1 MFVRIELKNWRSIDD
16 AQIDLAP
23 FTVLVGRNSSGK
35 SNVVDALVFA
45 DEVGRDAA
53 TAVSRRGGIESIRRW
68 SHSKPFAVTIRL
80 TVAKSAEGVDADRL
94 THLMVLKSG
103 KEGEWSFNR
112 EQIEVVHE
120 GERIAFLSRSAGT
133 TTVNLH
139 PGRQAQ
145 LFEAGDLPS
154 TTSLMLLA
162 RQVGAFR
169 ARGAI
174 RPPRVHRLRPV
185 PELMREPHPPT
196 ESSRLTETADNIAT
210 VLNRMDSADKASV
223 LAAMKQI
230 VPGLIDI
237 QANPAGRYVT
247 LGFTQEHLADRRPEF
262 LATEMSDGALRALAV
277 VVAAQQMTPNEL
289 LVIEEPEVN
298 LHPGAA
304 NVVYDVLHAASER
317 GVVLITTHS
326 PELLDRARDD
336 EIQVCQ
342 YEDGVTKIGPLSSAQ
357 RDLVRQGLFSVAE
370 LMRADELRREGA
382 PPRVVSD

>member
-103 KEGEWSFNR
+103 KEGEWSFSK
-112 EQIEVVHE
+112 EEIEVFH
-120 GERIAFLSRSAGT
+120 GGKRIASLARSSGT
-133 TTVNLH
+133 TTVDL
-139 PGRQAQ
+139 PTGRQQ
-145 LFEAGDLPS
+145 LFEVGDFPS

-162 RQVGAFR
+162 RQVGAFP
-169 ARGAI
+169 ARQSI

-196 ESSRLTETADNIAT
+196 ESSRLTETAGNIAT
-210 VLNRMDSADKASV
+210 VLNRMDAAEKASV

-277 VVAAQQMTPNEL
+277 VVAAQQMTRNEL

-317 GVVLITTHS
+317 GLVLITTHS

-382 PPRVVSD
+382 PPRVVPD